1 MNQFRAILLL
11 MLVTLSVAAINSCS
25 LETAKASSNKQL
37 IIVSDYLNSSDTVL
51 FNEFSK
57 TNKVS
62 IQIETMK
69 TDNIIGMFRNQ
80 GHNIQVDL
88 ILMKSLY
95 DVYKLNKRSVL
106 QAIHFESE
114 LDEATKKISSI
125 DNNFIGLGIDPFIIA
140 NSSGR
145 KARTYND
152 LLRTKYFNNLPEKEV
167 IPLLSPI
174 ISKLKKV
181 KANKWVKDFY
191 SNQVKSDTLRDS
203 IGSYL
208 PVLTS
213 YSNYST
219 SEDSL
224 LNFQNRFLTFPNG
237 RSSGTHYNVRTA
249 AIINQAKNYSTAKQ
263 FILYYTSPKNNKS
276 LNKNLHTISYLDES
290 HSFKKDTE
298 SPDDLIHYYKIT
310 ERVIKKLD

>member
-1 MNQFRAILLL
+1 
-11 MLVTLSVAAINSCS
+11 MLVTISVTALNSCS
-25 LETAKASSNKQL
+25 LETAKASHDKQL

-51 FNEFSK
+51 FRDFSK
-57 TNKVS
+57 SNKVS

-69 TDNIIGMFRNQ
+69 TDNIIGMFRNE
-80 GHNIQVDL
+80 GHNIQADL

-125 DNNFIGLGIDPFIIA
+125 ENNFIGLGIDPFIIA

-145 KARTYND
+145 KVRTYND
-152 LLRTKYFNNLPEKEV
+152 LLRTNYINNLPEKEV

-191 SNQVKSDTLRDS
+191 FNQVKSDTLRDS
-203 IGSYL
+203 IGSFL
-208 PVLTS
+208 PILTS
-213 YSNYST
+213 YSDYST

-249 AIINQAKNYSTAKQ
+249 AIINQAQNYSTAKQ
-263 FILYYTSPKNNKS
+263 FILHFTNLQNNKS
-276 LNKNLHTISYLDES
+276 LNKKLHTISYLDES
-290 HSFKKDTE
+290 HSFKKYTE
-298 SPDDLIHYYKIT
+298 SPDDLIHFYKIA
-310 ERVIKKLD
+310 ERVINKLD